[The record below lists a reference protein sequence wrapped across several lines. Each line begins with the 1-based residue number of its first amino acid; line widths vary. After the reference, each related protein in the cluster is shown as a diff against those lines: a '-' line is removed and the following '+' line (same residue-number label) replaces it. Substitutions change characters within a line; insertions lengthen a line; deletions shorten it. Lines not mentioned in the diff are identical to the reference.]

1 LIPLLQERA
10 DAMKKYVVTLTA
22 KERSFLESLIA
33 TGKTAARK
41 QRQARILLKA
51 DAGAQGPAWSDQAI
65 AEAVEVGLIT
75 VARARRRFV
84 EEGLEAALS
93 RKAQTRRFIK
103 VDGDVEARLVTLAC
117 SKPPQ
122 GRARWTLQLL
132 ADGLV
137 ALKVVDC
144 ICLETVRQTLK
155 KTGSSP
161 G

>member
-1 LIPLLQERA
+1 
-10 DAMKKYVVTLTA
+10 MKKYIVTLTSE
-22 KERSFLESLIA
+22 ERSLLENLIGR
-33 TGKTAARK
+33 GKTAAHK

-51 DAGAQGPAWSDQAI
+51 DAGAQGPAWSDEAI
-65 AEAVEVGLIT
+65 AEALEVGRVT
-75 VARARRRFV
+75 VERSRRRFV

-117 SKPPQ
+117 SRPPQ
-122 GRARWTLQLL
+122 GRARWTLQML